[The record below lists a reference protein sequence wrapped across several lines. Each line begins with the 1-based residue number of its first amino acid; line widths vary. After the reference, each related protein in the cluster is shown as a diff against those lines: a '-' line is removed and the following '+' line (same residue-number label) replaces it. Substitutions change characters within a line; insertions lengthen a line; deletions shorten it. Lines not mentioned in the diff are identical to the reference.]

1 VTAPFDFDRAW
12 EAHEEAQREQEHA
25 EEQVGVQGR
34 AASRAE
40 EAYRVALAAEMWR
53 LRKEEGVAWSAL
65 GDLARGTPEIAEL
78 KRKRDDAEADKLI
91 ANHAVYRRS
100 KDRDDVAEFI
110 AWSKARDLAEGYGRR
125 PDPELASPIGG
136 RRAA

>member
-1 VTAPFDFDRAW
+1 MNEPFDFERAW
-12 EAHEEAQREQEHA
+12 EAHLEAQREQEHA

-40 EAYRVALAAEMWR
+40 ETYRVALAAEMWR
-53 LRKEEGVAWSAL
+53 LRRDESVAWSAL
-65 GDLARGTPEIAEL
+65 ADLARGKPDIAEL

-110 AWSKARDLAEGYGRR
+110 AWSKSRDLAEGYGRG
-125 PDPELASPIGG
+125 PEPQLADPIGG

>member
-1 VTAPFDFDRAW
+1 VTVPFDFDRAW

-53 LRKEEGVAWSAL
+53 LRRDEGVAWSAL
-65 GDLARGTPEIAEL
+65 GDLARGTPDVAAL
-78 KRKRDDAEADKLI
+78 KRRRDDAEADKLI

-110 AWSKARDLAEGYGRR
+110 AWSKSRDLAEGYGRG
-125 PDPELASPIGG
+125 PEPHLAGPIGG